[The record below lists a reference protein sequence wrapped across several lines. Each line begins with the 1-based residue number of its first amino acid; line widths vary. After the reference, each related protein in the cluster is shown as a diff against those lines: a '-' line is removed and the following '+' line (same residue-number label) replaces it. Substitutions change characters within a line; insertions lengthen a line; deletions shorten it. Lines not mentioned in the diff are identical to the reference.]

1 MSFLN
6 RSLCANS
13 VVFCVSV
20 VRSVRKVLTTEAQRH
35 SATSR
40 RNQSSTKSGK
50 CFRAI
55 SSGFVDRHLHYDHNA
70 IHEVTRNITKFLLL
84 CRKTS
89 PRKQEVGRLFQGE
102 LRTPILSGGPYAVWL
117 YMTALILAMMP
128 ATLLSAEPAAR
139 QTPSRPRSV
148 GRADSTEASR
158 SLPAIHSR
166 AEFDS
171 LAVVYDPNTPY
182 ALPHALFVIDRQNR
196 NRIYYVNT
204 KRYKFHKDFVNG
216 TYLSLERG
224 QVFFENNYLKAN
236 RRFILGTIA
245 YQTPVKR
252 WTFEFWEGDL
262 ITAEQIKLASEI
274 INQSFFVP
282 VAYKPNSSRQEE
294 ASASIAGLQR
304 VLQTDISKEQDYQPL
319 NVAKNLGRIHIIP
332 KLDEHV
338 EIGFNEI
345 LVLDEVPVQL
355 PPVAGII
362 TTKPSTPLSHINLL
376 AKGWGVPNVYIKN
389 AQELFKQYNGWWV
402 EFDARRDSYSIK
414 RADNSALDEYQKRLK
429 ERLDVMKPRFDLSRT
444 KLASLNDQRAGSVIA
459 YGAKSANLG
468 ELIHARMP
476 GVIVPPGF
484 TIPFFYYDQFLKEN
498 KLDDA
503 IYTMLNDQKFVH
515 DPAYRRAYLTRM
527 RESFQK
533 GSVNAQLST
542 EILRLWHADFP
553 GKGVFAR
560 SSTNSEDL
568 PNFNGA
574 GLYTSMPNLRTDEQ
588 LIEGIKSVWASV
600 WNFEAYEAR
609 ERAGIDHMKVF
620 MAVLIQEGIN
630 SESSGVMITAD
641 PFNRDDKEPAVY
653 ISAKRGLG
661 MKVVEGQRIAEQVV
675 YRPKANAVQVL
686 TRSEEDSLL
695 TFDEHGG
702 IKEIPISGERMVL
715 SDEVVRRLAAAAA
728 KIKTVFAGKD
738 QDIEWAYMK
747 GQIYI
752 VQARPYIPGG

>member
-1 MSFLN
+1 M
-6 RSLCANS
+6 LCTWAS
-13 VVFCVSV
+13 AQQPA
-20 VRSVRKVLTTEAQRH
+20 TAQRLER
-35 SATSR
+35 SA
-40 RNQSSTKSGK
+40 
-50 CFRAI
+50 
-55 SSGFVDRHLHYDHNA
+55 
-70 IHEVTRNITKFLLL
+70 
-84 CRKTS
+84 
-89 PRKQEVGRLFQGE
+89 
-102 LRTPILSGGPYAVWL
+102 
-117 YMTALILAMMP
+117 P
-128 ATLLSAEPAAR
+128 AP
-139 QTPSRPRSV
+139 
-148 GRADSTEASR
+148 SR
-158 SLPAIHSR
+158 SLAAIRSR
-166 AEFDS
+166 TEFDS

-182 ALPHALFVIDRQNR
+182 ALPHVLFVIDRKDS

-204 KRYKFHKDFVNG
+204 KLYAFHKDFVNG

-236 RRFILGTIA
+236 RRFIMGTIA
-245 YQTPVKR
+245 YQTPVRR

-262 ITAEQIKLASEI
+262 IPADQIKLASDI
-274 INQSFFVP
+274 INKSFFVP
-282 VAYKPNSSRQEE
+282 VVFKPNSLRQEQV
-294 ASASIAGLQR
+294 SANIPGLQR
-304 VLQTDISKEQDYQPL
+304 VLQTDISKEQDYQAL
-319 NVAKNLGRIHIIP
+319 NVAKALGRIHVIP

-376 AKGWGVPNVYIKN
+376 AKGWGIPNVYIKN

-402 EFDARRDSYSIK
+402 EFDARRDTYSIK
-414 RADNSALDEYQKRLK
+414 RADLKALDEYQKRLK
-429 ERLDVMKPRFDLSRT
+429 ERLDVMKPRSDLSVTR
-444 KLASLNDQRAGSVIA
+444 LAALSEQRASSVVA

-468 ELIHARMP
+468 EIIHAHLP
-476 GVIVPPGF
+476 GFAVPPGF

-503 IYTMLNDQKFVH
+503 IYQMLNDQKFVH

-527 RESFQK
+527 REQIQK
-533 GSVNAQLST
+533 GAINTQLRT
-542 EILRLWHADFP
+542 EMLRRLHAEFP

-574 GLYTSMPNLRTDEQ
+574 GLYTSVPNLRTDDQ
-588 LIEGIKSVWASV
+588 LIEGIKTVWASV

-620 MAVLIQEGIN
+620 IAVLIQEGIN

-641 PFNRDDKEPAVY
+641 PFNRTEKDPSIY

-661 MKVVEGQRIAEQVV
+661 MKVVEGQKIAEQVMF
-675 YRPKANAVQVL
+675 RPVANAVQVL

-695 TFDEHGG
+695 TFDERGG
-702 IKEIPISGERMVL
+702 
-715 SDEVVRRLAAAAA
+715 
-728 KIKTVFAGKD
+728 
-738 QDIEWAYMK
+738 
-747 GQIYI
+747 
-752 VQARPYIPGG
+752 